1 MNLRF
6 LKTVLIGCVVGL
18 FYKAG
23 IAQQQP
29 NILFIHIDD
38 LGFHDL
44 SVHGSKIYQ
53 TPNIDKLA
61 DASVSFTQAYA
72 NYPRCVPSRFAMM
85 TGDYPISKGGV
96 PEGGFDMKSIPEKNN
111 FVKQLNKSGYQTAYF
126 GKWHL
131 SKGDETPKDFGYT
144 ISVAAGA
151 PGSPISY
158 LYPFNEKKG
167 KGGKPKKIVPDV
179 DAVSKEGDYLTDIMT
194 DEVIK
199 YIENVDK
206 SKPFMAVLAYYA
218 VHQPLEAKEKDTDR
232 NKKEINSFNYGDQ
245 PAYVDEGHGRTKMRQ
260 DNAIYAGMVENLDLQ
275 IGKLLKKLKDL
286 NLDDNTMVIF
296 SSDHGGLSNTG
307 SNNRGLATSNY
318 PLRAGK
324 GWIYEGGI
332 KVPLFIKWKGFTPR
346 KDNNSIITLMD
357 VFPTLLDF
365 TSDKQVK
372 GIAGK
377 SFMPVLN
384 KKEKWNDRTIFWHAT
399 KNRPESTGEYK
410 YSAVRDGDY
419 KLIHFYE
426 TDVVELYN
434 IKKDPSEKNNL
445 AITHASKTNSLMS
458 KLTDWKKTF

>member
-1 MNLRF
+1 MKKANIYFVIAL
-6 LKTVLIGCVVGL
+6 L
-18 FYKAG
+18 FGFG
-23 IAQQQP
+23 IMHAQEQP
-29 NILFIHIDD
+29 NILFIHVDD

-53 TPNIDKLA
+53 TPNIDKLSSE
-61 DASVSFTQAYA
+61 SVSFQQAYA

-96 PEGGFDMKSIPEKNN
+96 PEGGFDMKTIPEKKN
-111 FVKQLNKSGYQTAYF
+111 FVKQLNNSGYQTAYF

-131 SKGDETPKDFGYT
+131 SKGEGTPKEFGYT
-144 ISVAAGA
+144 VSVAAGK

-158 LYPFNEKKG
+158 LYPFNVKKG
-167 KGGKPKKIVPDV
+167 KGGKPKSPVPNV
-179 DAVSKEGDYLTDIMT
+179 DDVSKDGDYLTDIMT
-194 DEVIK
+194 GEVIK
-199 YIENVDK
+199 YIDNVDK
-206 SKPFMAVLAYYA
+206 TKPFMAVLAYYA
-218 VHQPLEAKEKDTDR
+218 VHQPIEAKEADIAR
-232 NKKEINSFNYGDQ
+232 NKKEIDAFDYGDQ
-245 PAYVDEGHGRTKMRQ
+245 PKYVEEGHGKTKMRQ
-260 DNAIYAGMVENLDLQ
+260 DDPKYAGMVENLDLQ
-275 IGKLLKKLKDL
+275 IGKLLKKLEDL
-286 NLDDNTMVIF
+286 GLSENTMIVF

-307 SNNRGLATSNY
+307 SSNRGLATSNY

-346 KDNNSIITLMD
+346 KDSNSVITLMD

-377 SFMPVLN
+377 SFMPVLIN
-384 KKEKWNDRTIFWHAT
+384 KEKWNDRTVYWHAS
-399 KNRPESTGEYK
+399 KNRPDNTGEYK

-426 TDVVELYN
+426 TNVIELYN
-434 IKKDPSEKNNL
+434 IQKDPYEKNDL
-445 AITHASKTNSLMS
+445 AKTDPSKTKSLMK
-458 KLTDWKKTF
+458 KLTDWKNTF